1 MTFQRIYEMKERL
14 YFKYIFKKSHTIIHS
29 TGTITTTTDGNAI
42 NYDVTTQTINR
53 CSNQHEPKWR
63 KSGNGNRIVELF
75 SSDQI
80 YQKKSGQNI
89 STGSKMQ
96 LNNCVLSRH

>member
-1 MTFQRIYEMKERL
+1 MKERL

-63 KSGNGNRIVELF
+63 KRETEIESWNYFPLIKYIKRKVDKTSALAAKCN
-75 SSDQI
+75 
-80 YQKKSGQNI
+80 
-89 STGSKMQ
+89 
-96 LNNCVLSRH
+96 